1 MRGSGVATFAAAVL
15 ALQTAPCAADVPAW
29 AVNPAAPG
37 ADAPPAG
44 RSLFDFAVVRDAGGK
59 RIYDVPFPFE
69 ALVARVAERAACAK
83 REACVKQ
90 VLIPLGRSLQRTPA
104 APDFFQRP
112 RVVAAVDGEP
122 ARAGTPLL
130 KDRLYLGYQESA
142 NLVEVIS
149 WNEAAGRFEF
159 QVVRDYRAGGSPQV
173 VYARRAVCAACHQNL
188 APIFSRQVWEETNAN
203 PRIAAALVA
212 AHPGG
217 TAYGVPIRR
226 GIDIPNAIDEAT
238 ERANIYGVTQ
248 LLWREACGTDA
259 AGARCRAAAMAAALQ
274 YRLSGERA
282 FDESAVE
289 WRDAV
294 LPAFARAWAARWP
307 AGLAIPNPDVPNRD
321 PLPPEGAPRV
331 DGLQLSHVAARFEP
345 LAPRAPLEVWTAELA
360 VRRFVIG
367 LAGHLAEV
375 DVRKLDA
382 RLASFAQDERLAA
395 NAAAAT
401 RRYEAPCEVAW
412 TDETLRFRCVPVES
426 SAPGSL
432 RLAGRVAL
440 AGRRV
445 AGGDLADAVVDGA
458 AALQHFEIRAGTF
471 DPGAG
476 RLTLVAGGRTLSA
489 RLADGSAIAGIELR
503 WRANEVGRRGTMRE
517 VSGSATLSARDE
529 FAPVRE
535 ALATLAL
542 DPADVMGPKPFG
554 RARVLPV
561 LFARLGLPPAEWCC
575 DDARGMPAAA
585 VEPAEPAL
593 PTVGPA
599 KEFAPFYPL
608 CASCHA
614 TAERSPPNFLAGAGE
629 RVAEAIRHCAP
640 RIYVRLAMWHL
651 APDARDKTPMP
662 PPLASAREQTSVPPA
677 VVAGL
682 ERAAAALLRA
692 ESGAEPQL
700 ERMLSNGYEALRPCL
715 P

>member
-15 ALQTAPCAADVPAW
+15 ALQAAPCVADGPAW
-29 AVNPAAPG
+29 AVNPAATG
-37 ADAPPAG
+37 ADAPPGG

-69 ALVARVAERAACAK
+69 ALVARVAERAGCAK

-149 WNEAAGRFEF
+149 WNEGAGRFEF
-159 QVVRDYRAGGSPQV
+159 QIVRDYRAGGSPQV

-203 PRIAAALVA
+203 PRIAAALLA

-226 GIDIPNAIDEAT
+226 GIDIPNAMDEAT

-259 AGARCRAAAMAAALQ
+259 AGARCRAAAIAAALQ

-289 WRDAV
+289 WRDAL

-331 DGLQLSHVAARFEP
+331 NGLQLSHVAARFEP

-360 VRRFVIG
+360 ARRFVIG

-375 DVRKLDA
+375 DVRTLDA
-382 RLASFAQDERLAA
+382 RLAA

-412 TDETLRFRCVPVES
+412 TDDTLRFRCVPAES
-426 SAPGSL
+426 SARGSL
-432 RLAGRVAL
+432 RVAGRVAL
-440 AGRRV
+440 AGRRA
-445 AGGDLADAVVDGA
+445 AGGELAEVVVGSA
-458 AALQHFEIRAGTF
+458 AALQNIEIRSGIF
-471 DPGAG
+471 DSGAG
-476 RLTLVAGGRTLSA
+476 RLTLVAGGRTPGA
-489 RLADGSAIAGIELR
+489 RLADGAAITEVELR
-503 WRANEVGRRGTMRE
+503 WRANDVGRRAATRE
-517 VSGSATLSARDE
+517 VSAVAILSARDE

-535 ALATLAL
+535 ALATLAV
-542 DPADVMGPKPFG
+542 DGADALGPKPFG

-561 LFARLGLPPAEWCC
+561 LFARLGLPAAEWCC

-593 PTVGPA
+593 PMAGPA
-599 KEFAPFYPL
+599 KEFAAFYPL

-614 TAERSPPNFLAGAGE
+614 TAERSPPNFLAGPGE
-629 RVAEAIRHCAP
+629 RVAAAIRHCAP
-640 RIYVRLAMWHL
+640 RIYVRLAMWNL
-651 APDARDKTPMP
+651 RPDARDKTPMP
-662 PPLASAREQTSVPPA
+662 PPLASTREQTSAPPA

-682 ERAAAALLRA
+682 QRAAAALVRA
-692 ESGAEPQL
+692 ETGAEPQL
-700 ERMLSNGYEALRPCL
+700 ERMLAEGYEGLRPCL